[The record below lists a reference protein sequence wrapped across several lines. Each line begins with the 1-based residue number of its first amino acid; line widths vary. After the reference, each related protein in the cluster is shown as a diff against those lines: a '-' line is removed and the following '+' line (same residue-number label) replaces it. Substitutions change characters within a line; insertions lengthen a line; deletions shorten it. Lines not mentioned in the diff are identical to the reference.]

1 MGWSAEI
8 TFHEATFLSTTA
20 VELHQVVK
28 RFSGQSVVD
37 EVDLSVPTGS
47 IYGFIGPN
55 GSGKTTT
62 MRLILR
68 IYQPDSGHVEVL
80 GSRDVTT
87 SDPRVGY
94 LPEERGLYRRMTVR
108 QILRYF
114 AALKGVRRPGPLID
128 DYLERMEA
136 SSWQKKRIEQLSK
149 GMAQKIQFIVAL
161 IANPELVILDE
172 PFSGLDPVN
181 LDLIRNIVLELRN
194 RGTTVIFSTHDMS
207 QAQQM
212 CDRVF
217 MIYRGKKVLDGTI
230 DSIRQSYGKCMIRAK
245 LADGASIPEGLPGV
259 LDQTTEQGFFD
270 LRLNSDSE
278 RQNLLNQLTQIGD
291 VEHFETVRPTL
302 HDIFVQ
308 IAKPKSSEIEPAEVI
323 Q

>member
-1 MGWSAEI
+1 MDGSIEI

-20 VELHQVVK
+20 VELHQVIK

-37 EVDLSVPTGS
+37 ELDLNVPTGS

-80 GSRDVTT
+80 GSRDVKTA
-87 SDPRVGY
+87 DPRVGY

-114 AALKGVRRPGPLID
+114 AALKGVRRPGSLID

-136 SSWQKKRIEQLSK
+136 TSWQKKRIEQLSK

-161 IANPELVILDE
+161 IADPELVILDE

-245 LADGASIPEGLPGV
+245 IADGASIPAGLPGV
-259 LDQTTEQGFFD
+259 LDQTAEQGFFD
-270 LRLNSDSE
+270 FRLNSESE
-278 RQNLLNQLTQIGD
+278 RQNLLNHLTQIGD

-308 IAKPKSSEIEPAEVI
+308 IAKPKSSEIDTAEVI